1 MLKFA
6 VRYTRTQANAL
17 MKRKQNVKEFSVFKN
32 KRQIIV
38 TIIITIIII
47 IITSYYKLSKER

>member
-32 KRQIIV
+32 KRQIII

-47 IITSYYKLSKER
+47 IITNYKFGF